1 MDPVGDRLNT
11 GEVSAVRHRKGVAA
25 ELSGSSAG
33 SSAELK
39 AWNTDVWFGGGGRSE
54 YPGDSAKRL
63 VSLAAPS
70 SRAPDRHE
78 VQIVMEETWDRQKS
92 DEREARHANLASADQ
107 SEFNRQLSPSQSLPH
122 VPHIPREE
130 KRQDTEVVSLQH
142 LKSAKTRAQ
151 VRGSL
156 GRLAEIMRWLAGN
169 GMGKDIRGHEIDQCV
184 REQAKAL
191 GRGVGYEKSSGQSAF
206 LPAQDAASRIEAEA
220 VRLSKCEAS
229 SEVIERW
236 LALLRTNQRRYTDG
250 DRHGD
255 GDRREAPP
263 RPLSFK
269 QVFLRSRALELAL
282 DTSARSAELRHA
294 LRSYALTTPTRWPES
309 CPPPMA
315 FARAFVAL
323 LWATVGSTEIW
334 LQLLGTLLSSEQ
346 TPHAGHEAEEPCH
359 TWLVQL
365 IAARRQN
372 WQASDVVDRETEIL
386 TLEQKATEALALT
399 EPHGQG
405 FASKLQQLSLLSSAV
420 VAMENVVD
428 RRASL
433 AEEVQRAIVAEKEQR
448 QLYQST
454 VSSVATSAKA
464 LADSLAAN
472 GQDLNANG
480 LTERRAQLCSKSE
493 GLKAR
498 LTDLSPELERLAS
511 EIETAEEVQR
521 ELMQQLKQNKEHLES
536 LRKQRD
542 EGRKEEEHLRHSLQR
557 TEQRLASQLASEEV
571 AKRRSEASQALAF
584 AVADVAEQL
593 KEEKEEKEKDMAEA
607 PKLGLTLQ
615 RNQQQR
621 NQLLTVLTKGE
632 VERARKAAEVAK
644 EALPLAQA
652 FAAKQGGSPKEEA
665 ESPRKGAEDAEN
677 SEQDSREQAHL
688 QELRQSIKELKSL
701 SSEQILSRLEDA
713 ALADDAGC
721 EQSLGPLVAEIRDS
735 LESCREALITLEALG
750 LPEEMEKDSWE
761 VVEERGHHESF
772 LFGLEESP
780 QEREAFGWDTSGLK
794 NLFNGLAARARSGG
808 AERLPSTGAEDPF
821 LLEGLVLEDPQKR
834 EPLET
839 LETVLDA
846 EPRKEMET
854 AEPKVAAA
862 SLGDSS
868 DFVDAGDA
876 GDAELVQGPQE
887 ELKPTGEAPSDK
899 DEGFCDPELL

>member
-1 MDPVGDRLNT
+1 MP
-11 GEVSAVRHRKGVAA
+11 
-25 ELSGSSAG
+25 
-33 SSAELK
+33 
-39 AWNTDVWFGGGGRSE
+39 
-54 YPGDSAKRL
+54 
-63 VSLAAPS
+63 
-70 SRAPDRHE
+70 
-78 VQIVMEETWDRQKS
+78 
-92 DEREARHANLASADQ
+92 
-107 SEFNRQLSPSQSLPH
+107 
-122 VPHIPREE
+122 
-130 KRQDTEVVSLQH
+130 
-142 LKSAKTRAQ
+142 
-151 VRGSL
+151 
-156 GRLAEIMRWLAGN
+156 N
-169 GMGKDIRGHEIDQCV
+169 G
-184 REQAKAL
+184 
-191 GRGVGYEKSSGQSAF
+191 
-206 LPAQDAASRIEAEA
+206 
-220 VRLSKCEAS
+220 VRLQ
-229 SEVIERW
+229 EVIERW

-323 LWATVGSTEIW
+323 LWATVGSTAPWVVARLCWRVSYTI
-334 LQLLGTLLSSEQ
+334 LYLKRLLMVFDHDRHGTSL
-346 TPHAGHEAEEPCH
+346 
-359 TWLVQL
+359 QL

-433 AEEVQRAIVAEKEQR
+433 AEEVQRAIVAEKDHGSCDQR

-542 EGRKEEEHLRHSLQR
+542 EGR
-557 TEQRLASQLASEEV
+557 RLEV

-593 KEEKEEKEKDMAEA
+593 KDRAVDSRA

-677 SEQDSREQAHL
+677 SEQDWMFHGDSREQAHL
-688 QELRQSIKELKSL
+688 QDLRQSIKELKSL
-701 SSEQILSRLEDA
+701 SSEQILSRLDCHA
-713 ALADDAGC
+713 HD
-721 EQSLGPLVAEIRDS
+721 QR
-735 LESCREALITLEALG
+735 
-750 LPEEMEKDSWE
+750 
-761 VVEERGHHESF
+761 
-772 LFGLEESP
+772 
-780 QEREAFGWDTSGLK
+780 
-794 NLFNGLAARARSGG
+794 AAR
-808 AERLPSTGAEDPF
+808 
-821 LLEGLVLEDPQKR
+821 LLGCPVWGQMNR
-834 EPLET
+834 
-839 LETVLDA
+839 A
-846 EPRKEMET
+846 
-854 AEPKVAAA
+854 
-862 SLGDSS
+862 
-868 DFVDAGDA
+868 
-876 GDAELVQGPQE
+876 
-887 ELKPTGEAPSDK
+887 
-899 DEGFCDPELL
+899 